1 MHMTHDLFFEAI
13 FGKFISNI
21 IRAAAYGDDAD
32 ESEEEESEESEEGE
46 ADIDD
51 ELLGELGDDA
61 LEEDDLL
68 DAELDPLLKAE
79 EGFGEIDEHEGE
91 KDADAEDDE
100 DDEDVDDYDS
110 FDDKDEM

>member
-1 MHMTHDLFFEAI
+1 MHMTHDLFFEDI

-21 IRAAAYGDDAD
+21 IRVAAYGDSEE
-32 ESEEEESEESEEGE
+32 ESEEEEGGEEGE

-68 DAELDPLLKAE
+68 DGEMDPLMKTE
-79 EGFGEIDEHEGE
+79 EGFGELDEHEGE
-91 KDADAEDDE
+91 KDADSEDDE